1 MQINICETLD
11 MTLTHPERI
20 DNIERAV
27 YLIVRLDESGAR
39 FTMSLSA
46 ARALALEL
54 TRAADRASAVEVA
67 Q

>member
-1 MQINICETLD
+1 MQINISETIS

-27 YLIVRLDESGAR
+27 VLIVRLEEQRAA
-39 FTMSLSA
+39 FTMSLHA
-46 ARALALEL
+46 ARDLALEL